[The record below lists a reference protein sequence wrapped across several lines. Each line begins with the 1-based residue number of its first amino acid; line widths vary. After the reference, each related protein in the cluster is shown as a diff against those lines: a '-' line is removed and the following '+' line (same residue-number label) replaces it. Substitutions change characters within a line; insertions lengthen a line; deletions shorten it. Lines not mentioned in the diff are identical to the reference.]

1 MFYVNTDG
9 DDLKDRIREDHAS
22 PGIPSLKYQARNTK
36 SGIPSM
42 EDQAWNIKPV
52 IQSLE

>member
-22 PGIPSLKYQARNTK
+22 PGIPSLEYQARNTK
-36 SGIPSM
+36 SGIPSRGY
-42 EDQAWNIKPV
+42 QAWRTKPG
-52 IQSLE
+52 ISSL